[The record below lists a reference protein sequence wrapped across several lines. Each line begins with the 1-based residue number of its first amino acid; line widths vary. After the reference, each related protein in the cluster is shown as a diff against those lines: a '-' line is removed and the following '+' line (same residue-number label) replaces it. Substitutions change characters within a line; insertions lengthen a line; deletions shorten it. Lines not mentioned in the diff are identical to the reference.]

1 MIQRRTGRMMVAVR
15 QAAKNCPEL
24 VVSRQAAIKVTI
36 YMEVS
41 RNTQSNAAI
50 RFGFFFF
57 IKSILLLYTVS

>member
-1 MIQRRTGRMMVAVR
+1 MMVAVR

-24 VVSRQAAIKVTI
+24 AVSRQAAMKVTI
-36 YMEVS
+36 YMEMS
-41 RNTQSNAAI
+41 RNTHSNAAI